1 MRGCDYEVRSRKDS
15 IVSLCIPTTSGSEIN
30 LSAVISGR
38 RLKVL
43 VDEYPLQRW
52 LRENAACVLQAV
64 SQTCGFQLIELKIYA
79 DQHK

>member
-1 MRGCDYEVRSRKDS
+1 MRGLNDVKTRDDA
-15 IVSLCIPTTSGSEIN
+15 IVNLVIPTTSGDEIK